1 MNHVNR
7 IIRLPEVC
15 GRVCLSRSTIWAYC
29 RAGTF
34 PKPIKL
40 GARAVGWNEAD
51 VTAWIEA
58 PDHRSGGRM
67 SAPRVLS
74 ATVDKTRNRR
84 AMEGRP

>member
-1 MNHVNR
+1 MRLAMDNVNR

-15 GRVCLSRSTIWAYC
+15 GRVSLSRSTIWAYC

-40 GARAVGWNEAD
+40 GARAVGWNEAA

-58 PDHRSGGRM
+58 RTTDQG
-67 SAPRVLS
+67 A
-74 ATVDKTRNRR
+74 A
-84 AMEGRP
+84 